1 MNTFLFLYSVE
12 DILRDRSS
20 DPETI
25 LTNLGFASSF
35 DCETQKARRIPVRFF
50 VEPSKARGISV
61 DNFIKTNPEVRRT
74 LTERQSSFV
83 LTSPQTSV
91 TSSPF
96 IANLLLPRTQS
107 LGQLFTTETAP
118 TPEVVEPEEKGQC
131 DSDSV
136 VSSLSGS
143 RDCDVSSCSSV
154 QTLVEVTS
162 LYKLIERRFERYDDL
177 EHYYHDV
184 KNVPK
189 YFLKPFKTLKPEDS
203 VTLATPSASES
214 RELCKSGDVIGHRE
228 TENERLVAL
237 SGHSATPVT
246 CRKTSACFSV
256 LKSLFLR
263 LCTLVRSVCRTR
275 KHDFEYE
282 CLSS

>member
-1 MNTFLFLYSVE
+1 MNFYLKLFLYSVE

-143 RDCDVSSCSSV
+143 RDCDVSGRDFPVNKHTPRKDGNAKKQS
-154 QTLVEVTS
+154 
-162 LYKLIERRFERYDDL
+162 KKNK
-177 EHYYHDV
+177 V
-184 KNVPK
+184 KTKV
-189 YFLKPFKTLKPEDS
+189 
-203 VTLATPSASES
+203 
-214 RELCKSGDVIGHRE
+214 
-228 TENERLVAL
+228 RL
-237 SGHSATPVT
+237 
-246 CRKTSACFSV
+246 F
-256 LKSLFLR
+256 
-263 LCTLVRSVCRTR
+263 
-275 KHDFEYE
+275 
-282 CLSS
+282 